1 MDIYCRHCG
10 EPWEIETLHDFDDTF
25 QQRAKLFA
33 KLGCNALYDSGDRTD
48 PCNRPVVDPKRAAIS
63 GQLQDFSDFPDEWSP
78 EDYLMMAGEF

>member
-1 MDIYCRHCG
+1 
-10 EPWEIETLHDFDDTF
+10 LHDFDDTF

-33 KLGCNALYDSGDRTD
+33 KLGCNALYDDGDRTD